1 MFFVVCKKK
10 KETENKCERI
20 QVQWNID
27 CVAIKCGVSIAK
39 KGNEYKWSEKNWTT
53 TISLYC
59 EFDIQICISLEVR
72 LYRFVLLW
80 LSHKW
85 RSRREIRGAI
95 PVVRGVS
102 GRGLSSKLVF
112 ALL

>member
-39 KGNEYKWSEKNWTT
+39 KEMNTSDRKRTGWPLFPSTVNLIFKSASVLRYGYIVLSFYDFLISDAREEK
-53 TISLYC
+53 
-59 EFDIQICISLEVR
+59 FEVQSQ
-72 LYRFVLLW
+72 LFGGSVG
-80 LSHKW
+80 
-85 RSRREIRGAI
+85 GA
-95 PVVRGVS
+95 
-102 GRGLSSKLVF
+102 
-112 ALL
+112 

>member
-39 KGNEYKWSEKNWTT
+39 KGNEYK
-53 TISLYC
+53 
-59 EFDIQICISLEVR
+59 
-72 LYRFVLLW
+72 
-80 LSHKW
+80 
-85 RSRREIRGAI
+85 
-95 PVVRGVS
+95 
-102 GRGLSSKLVF
+102 
-112 ALL
+112 